1 MNITTTTQSKTEL
14 NQPSINQIENDSM
27 VKSEKSSATKNDKKS
42 NEKTTEEKSDF
53 QAMLEEQKNAEEV
66 KTEKP

>member
-42 NEKTTEEKSDF
+42 NEKTTEEKMAKY
-53 QAMLEEQKNAEEV
+53 QALLGGFGGGLF
-66 KTEKP
+66 